1 MLQVFGDEYTEYL
14 TKNEYEDLIV
24 SVLGNYVGIG
34 IYMAQTTDG
43 NIIILFPIEGSPA
56 EEAGLQSGDIIA
68 KINGED
74 CSDMTIDKASN
85 KIKGEKGTEGQG
97 FPGKAKREADGEA
110 AGRPGRRGVEH

>member
-14 TKNEYEDLIV
+14 TKNEYEDLMV

-56 EEAGLQSGDIIA
+56 EEAGLQPGDIIA

-85 KIKGEKGTEGQG
+85 KIKGEEGTEVELEILRDEE
-97 FPGKAKREADGEA
+97 KI
-110 AGRPGRRGVEH
+110 GRAHV